1 MFLNQLSMEEKELF
15 VSLSVHAAES
25 NGDFAEEERSMLQEY
40 CKEMNIAFFDA
51 SEVKPMSEIIST
63 YKNSDIT
70 VKRIVLLEIL
80 GLLYADDVYDE
91 KENKFASEFAVNIGL
106 KEEDVIKQEELLKR
120 YLELMK
126 EMVVAINGQL
136 LYIMVEN

>member
-1 MFLNQLSMEEKELF
+1 
-15 VSLSVHAAES
+15 
-25 NGDFAEEERSMLQEY
+25 MLQEY

-126 EMVVAINGQL
+126 EMVVAING
-136 LYIMVEN
+136 

>member
-1 MFLNQLSMEEKELF
+1 MFLNQLSTEEKELF
-15 VSLSVHAAES
+15 ISLSVHAAES

-40 CKEMNIAFFDA
+40 CKEMNIFDA
-51 SEVKPMSEIIST
+51 SQDKPMSEIIST
-63 YKNSDIT
+63 YKNSNIT

-80 GLLYADDVYDE
+80 GLLYADGVYDE
-91 KENKFASEFAVNIGL
+91 KENKFASEFAVSIGL

-126 EMVVAINGQL
+126 EMVIAING
-136 LYIMVEN
+136 

>member
-1 MFLNQLSMEEKELF
+1 MFLNQLSTEEKELF
-15 VSLSVHAAES
+15 ISLSVHAAES

-51 SEVKPMSEIIST
+51 SQDKPMSEIIST
-63 YKNSDIT
+63 YKNSNIT

-80 GLLYADDVYDE
+80 GLLYADGVYDE
-91 KENKFASEFAVNIGL
+91 KENKFASEFAVSIGL

-126 EMVVAINGQL
+126 EMVIAING
-136 LYIMVEN
+136 